1 MSYRCR
7 LRFLSIE
14 RLKLDLYHM
23 TLGEQIRQ
31 ARKSLAWTQAEL
43 AGRCGVTERTIQ
55 RIEKGEV
62 RPSAYTLGKL
72 IDLLALE
79 QPMHSSSQPST
90 FGELFRTRFYSKNKT
105 KLLLMATATLLF
117 FLAFSWFTA
126 PLAVR
131 EGMEE
136 KVTLS
141 TINCESKA
149 SACDLQLTVLDDTGK
164 IQLQKTYGGT
174 SYDKA
179 SAVLPISDGGYL
191 LLGSTSSFGAGNY
204 DILLIKVDASGKQL
218 WQQTYGGFFNEYAKK
233 MSLTDG
239 ILTIEGS
246 QQTCPSPND
255 FSDCILEKW
264 TFDVDLSGN
273 LVG

>member
-1 MSYRCR
+1 
-7 LRFLSIE
+7 
-14 RLKLDLYHM
+14 M
-23 TLGEQIRQ
+23 TLAEKVKTG
-31 ARKSLAWTQAEL
+31 RKNLNWTQSDL
-43 AGRCGVTERTIQ
+43 ALRCGVTLRTIQ

-62 RPSAYTLGKL
+62 APSAYTLGKL
-72 IDLLALE
+72 VDLLALSLE
-79 QPMHSSSQPST
+79 EPANPPSQQFKVGEFLKAT
-90 FGELFRTRFYSKNKT
+90 FTSRNTP
-105 KLLLMATATLLF
+105 KLLLMFGATLLAY
-117 FLAFSWFTA
+117 LAFSWLTA
-126 PLAVR
+126 PLSIR
-131 EGMEE
+131 EGMLE
-136 KVTLS
+136 KVALS
-141 TINCESKA
+141 TINCESKT
-149 SACDLQLTVLDDTGK
+149 STCDLQLTVLDDSGK

-174 SYDKA
+174 SYDKG
-179 SAVLPISDGGYL
+179 SAVLPTSDGGYL

-204 DILLIKVDASGKQL
+204 DILLIKVDASGEQL
-218 WQQTYGGFFNEYAKK
+218 WQQTYGGFFNEYGEK